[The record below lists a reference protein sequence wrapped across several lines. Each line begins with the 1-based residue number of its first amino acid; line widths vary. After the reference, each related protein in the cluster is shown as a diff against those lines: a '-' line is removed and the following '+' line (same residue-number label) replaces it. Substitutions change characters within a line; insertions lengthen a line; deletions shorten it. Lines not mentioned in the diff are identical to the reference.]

1 MINISGT
8 FRLFGTLSGRTQ
20 RKHFQPCKN
29 MCEFRLNNP
38 KVLKLAAVNATS
50 KAFRF

>member
-1 MINISGT
+1 MISFSGT
-8 FRLFGTLSGRTQ
+8 FKLPGKLSGRTQ
-20 RKHFQPCKN
+20 RKHFQLCKN